1 MKRNEGI
8 TLIALIITIIIML
21 ILVAV
26 SVNIL
31 IKSNLIG
38 TAEKTV
44 NKYKTATEDEAS
56 GGKITIN
63 GKEYGSLDEFIKD
76 EIPSDWDGTT
86 TEMPEVKKNT
96 ETNAFDWYIYNEKQ
110 MKFLANYVNETLT
123 EADNKF
129 LADLN
134 LTKEDIAIT
143 TDTVIYLMNDLN
155 MGAKFDDNGNL
166 TSGKQWVPIGPSIN
180 QQLVGTFEG
189 NNHYICGIYINRE
202 EKSNG
207 IFGNSNTVK
216 NLTIKNSY
224 LKGGNLTGGI
234 TGAVRGG
241 TIENCHNVNT
251 TVATQEGDT
260 GSLGGIIGQSQADVI
275 KNCTNSGKVINNGS
289 RKTAQTGGIVGVSS
303 DNTEISNCTNYGEI
317 YSNENSGYFIGGIC
331 GAFMIKSNKEGTINN
346 CVNNG
351 KITCW
356 GVAGGI
362 VGANW
367 IGTTIKNCSN
377 TSEIKGLGGIGGI
390 VGQLG
395 AEDNGLQFSTVTECY
410 NSGNIICIGTN
421 EDSGKLGGIVGGIK
435 KTGREDVI
443 SKCYNKG
450 KIENCEESVG
460 AILGFDSNTEKKVKL
475 SSLYYL
481 NTVGIGAIDGTDDEA
496 NKVQSV
502 ETDIKTYEEFIEW
515 IKDK

>member
-8 TLIALIITIIIML
+8 TLIALIITIIVLL

-63 GKEYGSLDEFIKD
+63 GKEYESLDEFIKD

-86 TEMPEVKKNT
+86 TEVPEVKKNT

-129 LADLN
+129 LSDLN

-143 TDTVIYLMNDLN
+143 TDTVIYLMDDLN

-166 TSGKQWVPIGPSIN
+166 TSGKQWVPIGPSIS

-189 NNHYICGIYINRE
+189 NNHYICGIYVNRE

-207 IFGNSNTVK
+207 IFGNANTVK

-224 LKGGNLTGGI
+224 IKGGSLTGGI
-234 TGAVRGG
+234 AGAVRGG
-241 TIENCHNVNT
+241 TIENCHNINT
-251 TVATQEGDT
+251 TVITQEGNT
-260 GSLGGIIGQSQADVI
+260 GSIGGITGQSQAKEI

-289 RKTAQTGGIVGVSS
+289 RSEAQVGGIVGVTS
-303 DNTEISNCTNYGEI
+303 DNIEISNCTNYGEI
-317 YSNENSGYFIGGIC
+317 YSNEDAGYYTGGIC
-331 GAFMIKSNKEGTINN
+331 GAFIIKNNKEGTIKN
-346 CVNNG
+346 CINKG

-356 GVAGGI
+356 GISGGI

-377 TSEIKGLGGIGGI
+377 IAEIKGLGSIGGI

-395 AEDNGLQFSTVTECY
+395 TENNGLQFSTVTECY
-410 NSGNIICIGTN
+410 NSGNLICRGPK
-421 EDSGKLGGIVGGIK
+421 EDAGGFGGIVGIIK
-435 KTGREDVI
+435 ATGREDVI
-443 SKCYNKG
+443 SKCYSKG
-450 KIENCEESVG
+450 RIENRDEEVG
-460 AILGFDSNTEKKVKL
+460 AILGFDHNAERKAKL

-481 NTVGIGAIDGTDDEA
+481 NNVGIGAINGTDDET

-502 ETDIKTYEEFIEW
+502 EIDIKTYEEFIEW

>member
-1 MKRNEGI
+1 MKRNKGI
-8 TLIALIITIIIML
+8 TLIALIITIIVML

-44 NKYKTATEDEAS
+44 NKYKTATEDESS

-63 GKEYGSLDEFIKD
+63 GKEYESLDEFIKD

-166 TSGKQWVPIGPSIN
+166 TSGKQWVPIGPSTN

-224 LKGGNLTGGI
+224 IKGGNLTGGI
-234 TGAVRGG
+234 AGAVRGG
-241 TIENCHNVNT
+241 TIENCHNINT

-260 GSLGGIIGQSQADVI
+260 GSLGGITGQNQANLI
-275 KNCTNSGKVINNGS
+275 KNCTNSGKVIHNGS
-289 RKTAQTGGIVGVSS
+289 RQRAQIGGIVGVSS
-303 DNTEISNCTNYGEI
+303 ETTEISNCTNYGDV
-317 YSNENSGYFIGGIC
+317 YSSRDTGWYIGGIC
-331 GAFMIKSNKEGTINN
+331 GGFMIQSNKEGTISN
-346 CVNNG
+346 CINNG
-351 KITCW
+351 KIT
-356 GVAGGI
+356 GNSSVGGI

-377 TSEIKGLGGIGGI
+377 TAEIRGLSAVGGI

-395 AEDNGLQFSTVTECY
+395 NTENGLQFSTVTECY
-410 NSGNIICIGTN
+410 NSGNIISIGTKEN
-421 EDSGKLGGIVGGIK
+421 SGALGGIVGGIK
-435 KTGREDVI
+435 KTGREDDI

-460 AILGFDSNTEKKVKL
+460 AILGFDDNTEKKVKL

-496 NKVQSV
+496 NKVQAV